1 MTNRRQSERGQ
12 DQRTAAEDLA
22 IAALGFIAGEPQRL
36 GRFLAMTGIGPD
48 SIRAAAREPQFLLGV
63 LDHLA
68 ADEPLLLA
76 FAAENAIDPGE
87 VIKARD
93 TMEGRSWERD
103 TPRPKSFGRRIST
116 AQRARDPCPA
126 SAAIAAATCRSEP
139 GAAPPAAR
147 RGCCAI
153 RRSTRWRSPTSIA
166 TPSTPP
172 SRNATIRRS
181 PTSR

>member
-1 MTNRRQSERGQ
+1 MTKRRQSANRQ
-12 DQRTAAEDLA
+12 DAQAAAEHLA
-22 IAALGFIAGEPQRL
+22 IAALGFIAGEPERL

-93 TMEGRSWERD
+93 TMAGRRWERD
-103 TPRPKSFGRRIST
+103 TP
-116 AQRARDPCPA
+116 
-126 SAAIAAATCRSEP
+126 
-139 GAAPPAAR
+139 
-147 RGCCAI
+147 
-153 RRSTRWRSPTSIA
+153 
-166 TPSTPP
+166 
-172 SRNATIRRS
+172 
-181 PTSR
+181 

>member
-1 MTNRRQSERGQ
+1 MTKRRQSATRQ
-12 DQRTAAEDLA
+12 DAQAEAEHLA
-22 IAALGFIAGEPQRL
+22 IAALGFIAGEPERL

-93 TMEGRSWERD
+93 TMAGRSWERD
-103 TPRPKSFGRRIST
+103 TP
-116 AQRARDPCPA
+116 
-126 SAAIAAATCRSEP
+126 
-139 GAAPPAAR
+139 
-147 RGCCAI
+147 
-153 RRSTRWRSPTSIA
+153 
-166 TPSTPP
+166 
-172 SRNATIRRS
+172 
-181 PTSR
+181 